1 MGMKVKGGSDP
12 QSEINV
18 TPLID
23 IVLVMLIIFMVLTP
37 IQVEQMAVKLPD
49 KTETMDQQEDLPE
62 DQLVVAA
69 FADGTLA
76 LNKKYMTEQE
86 LNAEVRL
93 RLKYKRSRVVFVDA
107 DPNLQYGTVVHIM
120 DLVRDAGAERVA
132 LAKLKD
138 EGPPRP

>member
-1 MGMKVKGGSDP
+1 MGMQVKGGGGP
-12 QSEINV
+12 TSEINV

-37 IQVEQMAVKLPD
+37 IQIEEMAVKLPD
-49 KTETMDQQEDLPE
+49 KTETLDQPEDLPE
-62 DQLVVAA
+62 DQLIVAA
-69 FADGTLA
+69 YADGTLA
-76 LNKKYMTEQE
+76 LNKRYLTEPE

-120 DLVRDAGAERVA
+120 DLVRDAGAQRVA